1 MCKTLPL
8 LVLQNSRSLGRI
20 QASGFRMGVCL
31 RVSMQSITNSVSRSS
46 RDGQILN
53 SSALVATHGREESAG
68 VNRLPFTATG

>member
-1 MCKTLPL
+1 MCKTSLS
-8 LVLQNSRSLGRI
+8 LVLRNSCALCRI

-31 RVSMQSITNSVSRSS
+31 CVSMQSITNSVSRSS